1 MREKLQYYILCIT
14 EFARQKKIDI
24 KEAFRYLDM
33 YGGLA
38 FLVDCYEAEHTL
50 SLDAAIEDLTLLCN
64 NNGGN
69 IV

>member
-1 MREKLQYYILCIT
+1 MREKIQYYVLCIT
-14 EFARQKKIDI
+14 EFARRRRISEQK
-24 KEAFRYLDM
+24 AFRYLDM

-50 SLDAAIEDLTLLCN
+50 SLDTVIEDLTLVCN